1 MNFSLHQLQA
11 FVLAAELGSFS
22 AAARKMR
29 KAHSAVSTAISNLEL
44 DVGQE
49 LFDRSAREPVLT
61 TAGEVLFSEAKSI
74 LANCRYFEQ
83 LASELHPQQE
93 SQFTIAI
100 DDYFDLPK
108 QQELLMMLAER
119 FPNLELR
126 VREALSQDI
135 IALVTKGEADIGFTL
150 LQQAVSSQMSYM
162 PMPDVQLHYL
172 VSPKHELAQ
181 LAFGKSSRKPT
192 QLHQLERYRQGILA
206 RSSYF
211 SSQQI
216 SAKVWKV
223 DTLFAAAELA
233 ASGACWIMSPPS
245 FVRPLVET
253 GSLVS
258 LPVHQDLQ
266 RSIPS
271 AVIWRSQTSQ
281 GLVHQAV
288 RSWVQEKQV
297 AGEIS
302 NKL

>member
-1 MNFSLHQLQA
+1 MMNFSLHQLQA
-11 FVLAAELGSFS
+11 FVFAAELGSFS

-108 QQELLMMLAER
+108 QQELLAMLADN

-126 VREALSQDI
+126 IREALSQDI
-135 IALVTKGEADIGFTL
+135 VALVTKGEADIGFTL
-150 LQQAVSSQMSYM
+150 LQQAVSSLMSYM
-162 PMPDVQLHYL
+162 PMPDVQMHYL
-172 VSPKHELAQ
+172 VSPQHELAQ
-181 LAFGKSSRKPT
+181 LALGKSKPI

-223 DTLFAAAELA
+223 DTLFAAGELA
-233 ASGACWIMSPPS
+233 ASGTCWIMSPLS
-245 FVRPLVET
+245 FVRPLVDA

-271 AVIWRSQTSQ
+271 AIIWRSQASQ

-288 RSWVQEKQV
+288 RSWVQQKQV
-297 AGEIS
+297 TGEM
-302 NKL
+302 